1 MAKCKTDFKGCCCN
15 VDGECTYWG
24 SCHNQICENKSIN
37 INEFI
42 ELKELNRNG

>member
-1 MAKCKTDFKGCCCN
+1 MAKCKTDVRGCCCN

-24 SCHNQICENKSIN
+24 SCHNQIFENTSIN

-42 ELKELNRNG
+42 ELKELNNRR